1 MKIEFPQLLS
11 KRYNTAWIFWKDD
24 ISTLLKILY
33 LIIAFTRMP
42 RLAWN
47 LIRLTWKL
55 IFDRR
60 ISIFPKLIIPAVL
73 IYFLSPI
80 DLVPDILPVLG
91 HLDDILIILPALIA
105 FFLMIPKNIISE
117 HTQNTKSSKKNT
129 QDTIIDGSYHYVDDD
144 SEDQQSPEWI

>member
-1 MKIEFPQLLS
+1 M
-11 KRYNTAWIFWKDD
+11 
-24 ISTLLKILY
+24 LKILY
-33 LIIAFTRMP
+33 FIITFTRMP

-47 LIRLTWKL
+47 LIRLIWKL
-55 IFDRR
+55 ILDRR

-117 HTQNTKSSKKNT
+117 HTQNIKSSKKNT
-129 QDTIIDGSYHYVDDD
+129 QDTIIDGSYRYVDDN
-144 SEDQQSPEWI
+144 SQDQQSPE

>member
-1 MKIEFPQLLS
+1 
-11 KRYNTAWIFWKDD
+11 
-24 ISTLLKILY
+24 
-33 LIIAFTRMP
+33 MP

-47 LIRLTWKL
+47 LIHLIWKL
-55 IFDRR
+55 ILDRR

-117 HTQNTKSSKKNT
+117 HTQNIKSSKKNT
-129 QDTIIDGSYHYVDDD
+129 RNTIIDGSYHYVDDD
-144 SEDQQSPEWI
+144 SQNQQSSK